1 MEEELYDLQAK
12 NSGIAT
18 RTGSNDLIKQLLT
31 IIPTILAGAY
41 TFYLSR
47 KKSIHQ
53 IEQDDVNS
61 WRTLYVEMK
70 MRAEK
75 AENRADKLQLE
86 VDKLRKKEN
95 ENGFNS
101 TT

>member
-1 MEEELYDLQAK
+1 M
-12 NSGIAT
+12 
-18 RTGSNDLIKQLLT
+18 SNDLIKQLLT

-61 WRTLYVEMK
+61 WMTLYFEMK
-70 MRAEK
+70 DRAEHADK
-75 AENRADKLQLE
+75 RADKLQKELDE
-86 VDKLRKKEN
+86 LRKKER
-95 ENGFNS
+95 
-101 TT
+101 